1 MSKRIFRIE
10 AGRYGGET
18 VIGEVDAEFVDYFL
32 AIDKSERQEAIIE
45 HVTSYDWDDGQPDAD
60 APIPKED
67 YYMWECD
74 DIEHINSAY
83 ADSGFFVTEVTNE
96 EGKYDYSE
104 IETPLEAVQQLYG
117 REAYSMGTLPDDED
131 IQDDDNYVPTL
142 AFHSGEK
149 GGFGCWFVETDGEPF
164 DKYKFTYG
172 IVETDMGEFVDS
184 VWYDKKEL
192 ETDYDYNDTT
202 GKGYYAGVGYM
213 NTKWHDKG
221 EKYIEGCKSLEMY
234 WEDFD
239 DTVEY
244 EKKEASTTVPLDI
257 SVDEI
262 VGEVGTIDNPGFE
275 VDPDVIPLE
284 KPPVV
289 SEDEADTYKDF
300 QQSMVDLNAD
310 GNEDLGEDGENIKLV

>member
-18 VIGEVDAEFVDYFL
+18 VIGKVDKEFVDYFL
-32 AIDKSERQEAIIE
+32 EVDEESDLIE
-45 HVTSYDWDDGQPDAD
+45 HVTSYDWDDGQPDEN

-83 ADSGFFVTEVTNE
+83 ADSGFFVTEVT
-96 EGKYDYSE
+96 GLDSKHDYSE
-104 IETPLEAVQQLYG
+104 TETPLEAVMCLYG

-131 IQDDDNYVPTL
+131 IKDDDNYVPTL

-172 IVETDMGEFVDS
+172 IIETDMGEFIDS

-192 ETDYDYNDTT
+192 ECDYDYNDTT

-221 EKYIEGCKSLEMY
+221 EKYIEGAESLNVY
-234 WEDFD
+234 WEEFD
-239 DTVEY
+239 DEVE
-244 EKKEASTTVPLDI
+244 EAKKEASTTVPLDI
-257 SVDEI
+257 SVNEI
-262 VGEVGTIDNPGFE
+262 VGEVGTIDDVVE
-275 VDPDVIPLE
+275 VDTNVEPIVEPPL
-284 KPPVV
+284 V
-289 SEDEADTYKDF
+289 SEDEAESYKEVQD
-300 QQSMVDLNAD
+300 QLTRLNGHGD
-310 GNEDLGEDGENIKLV
+310 GRGEEGEEL

>member
-172 IVETDMGEFVDS
+172 IVETDMGEFIDS

-221 EKYIEGCKSLEMY
+221 EKYIEGCKYLEQY
-234 WEDFD
+234 WEEFD
-239 DTVEY
+239 DEVLEA
-244 EKKEASTTVPLDI
+244 KKEASTTVPLDI
-257 SVDEI
+257 SVNEI
-262 VGEVGTIDNPGFE
+262 VGEVGTIADAGT
-275 VDPDVIPLE
+275 VDVEIEPIIE
-284 KPPVV
+284 PPVV
-289 SEDEADTYKDF
+289 SEDEAETYKDL
-300 QQSMVDLNAD
+300 QDSLTNLNSD
-310 GNEDLGEDGENIKLV
+310 GNKGIGEEGEEI

>member
-18 VIGEVDAEFVDYFL
+18 VIGKVDKEFVDYFL
-32 AIDKSERQEAIIE
+32 EVDEESDLIE
-45 HVTSYDWDDGQPDAD
+45 HVTSYDWDDGQPDGD

-83 ADSGFFVTEVTNE
+83 ADSGFFVTEVT
-96 EGKYDYSE
+96 GLDSKHDYSE
-104 IETPLEAVQQLYG
+104 TETPLEAVMPLYG

-131 IQDDDNYVPTL
+131 IKDDDNYVPTL

-172 IVETDMGEFVDS
+172 IVETDMGEFIDS

-192 ETDYDYNDTT
+192 ECDYDYNDTT

-213 NTKWHDKG
+213 NTKWHDIG
-221 EKYIEGCKSLEMY
+221 DKYIEGAESLNVY
-234 WEDFD
+234 WEEFD
-239 DTVEY
+239 DEVE
-244 EKKEASTTVPLDI
+244 EAKKEASTTVPLDI
-257 SVDEI
+257 SVNEI
-262 VGEVGTIDNPGFE
+262 VGEVGTIDNPGDE
-275 VDPDVIPLE
+275 VDPDVVPLE
-284 KPPVV
+284 QPPVV
-289 SEDEADTYKDF
+289 SEEESESYKDF

-310 GNEDLGEDGENIKLV
+310 GNTDLGEDGENIKIVE

>member
-32 AIDKSERQEAIIE
+32 AIDKSERQEALIE

-60 APIPKED
+60 APVPKED

-96 EGKYDYSE
+96 ESKYDYSE
-104 IETPLEAVQQLYG
+104 TETPLEAVGCLYG

-131 IQDDDNYVPTL
+131 TQDDYVPTL

-172 IVETDMGEFVDS
+172 IIETDMGEFIDS

-221 EKYIEGCKSLEMY
+221 EKYMEGCESLEIY

-257 SVDEI
+257 SVNEI
-262 VGEVGTIDNPGFE
+262 VGEVGTIDDVVE
-275 VDPDVIPLE
+275 VDANVEPIVEPPL
-284 KPPVV
+284 V
-289 SEDEADTYKDF
+289 SEDEADSYKDL
-300 QQSMVDLNAD
+300 QDSLTNLNSD
-310 GNEDLGEDGENIKLV
+310 GNKGIGEEGEEL

>member
-172 IVETDMGEFVDS
+172 IVETDMGEFIDS

-262 VGEVGTIDNPGFE
+262 AGEVGTIDNPGFE
-275 VDPDVIPLE
+275 VDPDAVPLVT
-284 KPPVV
+284 PPIV
-289 SEDEADTYKDF
+289 EDNEAETYKDF
-300 QQSMVDLNAD
+300 QNQLTQLNAD
-310 GNEDLGEDGENIKLV
+310 GNPGIGEDGEKL

>member
-18 VIGEVDAEFVDYFL
+18 VIGKVDKEFVDYFL
-32 AIDKSERQEAIIE
+32 EVDEESDLIE
-45 HVTSYDWDDGQPDAD
+45 HVTSYDWDDGQPDEN

-83 ADSGFFVTEVTNE
+83 ADSGFFVTEVT
-96 EGKYDYSE
+96 GLDSKHDYSE
-104 IETPLEAVQQLYG
+104 TETPLEAVMPLYG

-131 IQDDDNYVPTL
+131 IKDDDNYVPTL

-172 IVETDMGEFVDS
+172 IIETDMGEFIDS

-192 ETDYDYNDTT
+192 ECDYDYNDTT

-213 NTKWHDKG
+213 NTKWHDIG
-221 EKYIEGCKSLEMY
+221 DKYIEGAESLNVY
-234 WEDFD
+234 WEEFD
-239 DTVEY
+239 DEVE
-244 EKKEASTTVPLDI
+244 EAKKEASTTVPLDI
-257 SVDEI
+257 SVNEI
-262 VGEVGTIDNPGFE
+262 VGEVGTIDNPGDE
-275 VDPDVIPLE
+275 VDPDVVPLE
-284 KPPVV
+284 QPPVV
-289 SEDEADTYKDF
+289 SEAESESYKDF

-310 GNEDLGEDGENIKLV
+310 GNTDLGEDGENIKIVE

>member
-18 VIGEVDAEFVDYFL
+18 VIGKVDKEFVDYFL
-32 AIDKSERQEAIIE
+32 EVDEESDLIE
-45 HVTSYDWDDGQPDAD
+45 HVTSYDWDDGQPDEN

-83 ADSGFFVTEVTNE
+83 ADSGFFVTEVT
-96 EGKYDYSE
+96 GLDSKHDYSE
-104 IETPLEAVQQLYG
+104 TETPLEAVMCLYG

-131 IQDDDNYVPTL
+131 IKDDDNYVPTL

-172 IVETDMGEFVDS
+172 IIETDMGEFIDS

-192 ETDYDYNDTT
+192 ECDYDYNDTT

-213 NTKWHDKG
+213 NTKWHDIG
-221 EKYIEGCKSLEMY
+221 DKYIEGAESLNVY
-234 WEDFD
+234 WEEFD
-239 DTVEY
+239 DEVE
-244 EKKEASTTVPLDI
+244 EAKKEASTTVPLDI
-257 SVDEI
+257 SVNEI
-262 VGEVGTIDNPGFE
+262 VGEVGTIDDVVE
-275 VDPDVIPLE
+275 VDTNVEPIVEPPL
-284 KPPVV
+284 V
-289 SEDEADTYKDF
+289 SEDEAESYKEVQD
-300 QQSMVDLNAD
+300 QLTRLNGHGD
-310 GNEDLGEDGENIKLV
+310 GRGEEGEEL

>member
-18 VIGEVDAEFVDYFL
+18 VIGKVDKEFVEYFLEVDEESDL
-32 AIDKSERQEAIIE
+32 IE
-45 HVTSYDWDDGQPDAD
+45 HVTSYDWDDGQPDGD

-83 ADSGFFVTEVTNE
+83 ADSGFFVTEVT
-96 EGKYDYSE
+96 GLDSKHDYSE
-104 IETPLEAVQQLYG
+104 TETPLEAVMPLYG

-131 IQDDDNYVPTL
+131 IKDDDNYVPTL

-172 IVETDMGEFVDS
+172 IVETDMGEFIDS

-192 ETDYDYNDTT
+192 ECDYDYNDTT

-221 EKYIEGCKSLEMY
+221 EKYIEGAESLNVY
-234 WEDFD
+234 WEEFD
-239 DTVEY
+239 DEVE
-244 EKKEASTTVPLDI
+244 EAKKEASTTVPLDI
-257 SVDEI
+257 SVNEI
-262 VGEVGTIDNPGFE
+262 VGEVGTIDNPGDE
-275 VDPDVIPLE
+275 VDPDVVPLE
-284 KPPVV
+284 QPPVV
-289 SEDEADTYKDF
+289 SEAESESYKDF

-310 GNEDLGEDGENIKLV
+310 GNTDLGEDGENIKIVE

>member
-18 VIGEVDAEFVDYFL
+18 VIGKVDKEFVEYFLEVDEESDL
-32 AIDKSERQEAIIE
+32 IE
-45 HVTSYDWDDGQPDAD
+45 HVTSYDWDDGQPDGD

-83 ADSGFFVTEVTNE
+83 ADSGFFVTEVT
-96 EGKYDYSE
+96 GLDSKHDYSE
-104 IETPLEAVQQLYG
+104 TETPLEAVMPLYG

-131 IQDDDNYVPTL
+131 IKDDDNYVPTL

-172 IVETDMGEFVDS
+172 IVETDMGEFIDS

-192 ETDYDYNDTT
+192 ECDYDYNDTT

-213 NTKWHDKG
+213 NTKWHDIG
-221 EKYIEGCKSLEMY
+221 DKYIEGAESLNVY
-234 WEDFD
+234 WEEFD
-239 DTVEY
+239 DEVE
-244 EKKEASTTVPLDI
+244 EAKKEASTTVPLDI
-257 SVDEI
+257 SVNEI
-262 VGEVGTIDNPGFE
+262 VGEVGTIDNPGDE
-275 VDPDVIPLE
+275 VDPDVVPLE
-284 KPPVV
+284 QPPVV
-289 SEDEADTYKDF
+289 SEAESESYKDF

-310 GNEDLGEDGENIKLV
+310 GNTDLGEDGENIKIVE

>member
-18 VIGEVDAEFVDYFL
+18 VIGKVDSEFVDYFL

-149 GGFGCWFVETDGEPF
+149 GGFGCWFVETNGEPF

-172 IVETDMGEFVDS
+172 IVETDMGEFIDS

-192 ETDYDYNDTT
+192 EIDYDFNDTT

-221 EKYIEGCKSLEMY
+221 EKYIEDCEYLEQY
-234 WEDFD
+234 WEEFD
-239 DTVEY
+239 DEVLEA
-244 EKKEASTTVPLDI
+244 KKEASTTVPLDI
-257 SVDEI
+257 SVNEI
-262 VGEVGTIDNPGFE
+262 VGEVGTIADAGT
-275 VDPDVIPLE
+275 VDVEIEPIIE
-284 KPPVV
+284 PPVV
-289 SEDEADTYKDF
+289 SEDEAETYKDL
-300 QQSMVDLNAD
+300 QDSLTNLNSD
-310 GNEDLGEDGENIKLV
+310 GNKGIGEEGEEI

>member
-18 VIGEVDAEFVDYFL
+18 VIGKVDKEFVDYFL
-32 AIDKSERQEAIIE
+32 EVDEESDLIE
-45 HVTSYDWDDGQPDAD
+45 HVTSYDWDDGQPDEN

-83 ADSGFFVTEVTNE
+83 ADSGFFVTEVT
-96 EGKYDYSE
+96 GLDSKHDYSE
-104 IETPLEAVQQLYG
+104 TETPLEAVMPLYG

-131 IQDDDNYVPTL
+131 IKDDDNYVPTL

-172 IVETDMGEFVDS
+172 IVETDMGEFIDS

-192 ETDYDYNDTT
+192 ECDYDYNDTT

-213 NTKWHDKG
+213 NTKWHDIG
-221 EKYIEGCKSLEMY
+221 DKYIEGAESLNVY
-234 WEDFD
+234 WEEFD
-239 DTVEY
+239 DEVE
-244 EKKEASTTVPLDI
+244 EAKKEASTTVPLDI
-257 SVDEI
+257 SVNEI
-262 VGEVGTIDNPGFE
+262 VGEVGTIDNPGDE
-275 VDPDVIPLE
+275 VDPDVVPLE
-284 KPPVV
+284 QPPVV
-289 SEDEADTYKDF
+289 SEEESESYKDF

-310 GNEDLGEDGENIKLV
+310 GNTDLGEDGENIKIVE

>member
-18 VIGEVDAEFVDYFL
+18 VIGKVDKEFVDYFL
-32 AIDKSERQEAIIE
+32 EVDEESDLIE
-45 HVTSYDWDDGQPDAD
+45 HVTSYDWDDGQPDEN

-83 ADSGFFVTEVTNE
+83 ADSGFFVTEVT
-96 EGKYDYSE
+96 GLDSKHDYSE
-104 IETPLEAVQQLYG
+104 TETPLEAVMPLYG

-131 IQDDDNYVPTL
+131 IKDDDNYVPTL

-172 IVETDMGEFVDS
+172 IVETDMGEFIDS

-192 ETDYDYNDTT
+192 ECDYDYNDTT

-221 EKYIEGCKSLEMY
+221 EKYIEDSEYLEQY
-234 WEDFD
+234 WEEFD
-239 DTVEY
+239 DEVTEESIFFLKEY
-244 EKKEASTTVPLDI
+244 WFYNYII
-257 SVDEI
+257 SCFV
-262 VGEVGTIDNPGFE
+262 
-275 VDPDVIPLE
+275 
-284 KPPVV
+284 
-289 SEDEADTYKDF
+289 
-300 QQSMVDLNAD
+300 
-310 GNEDLGEDGENIKLV
+310 

>member
-18 VIGEVDAEFVDYFL
+18 VIGKVDKEFVEYFLEVDEESDL
-32 AIDKSERQEAIIE
+32 IE
-45 HVTSYDWDDGQPDAD
+45 HVTSYDWDDGQPDEN

-83 ADSGFFVTEVTNE
+83 ADSGFFVTEVT
-96 EGKYDYSE
+96 GLDSKHDYSE
-104 IETPLEAVQQLYG
+104 TETPLEAVMPLYG

-131 IQDDDNYVPTL
+131 IKDDDNYVPTL

-172 IVETDMGEFVDS
+172 IVETDMGEFIDS

-192 ETDYDYNDTT
+192 ECDYDYNDTT

-213 NTKWHDKG
+213 NTKWHDIG
-221 EKYIEGCKSLEMY
+221 DKYIEGAESLNVY
-234 WEDFD
+234 WEEFD
-239 DTVEY
+239 DEVE
-244 EKKEASTTVPLDI
+244 EAKKEASTTVPLDI
-257 SVDEI
+257 SVNEI
-262 VGEVGTIDNPGFE
+262 VGEVGTIDNPGDE
-275 VDPDVIPLE
+275 VDPDVVPLE
-284 KPPVV
+284 QPPVV
-289 SEDEADTYKDF
+289 SEEESESYKDF

-310 GNEDLGEDGENIKLV
+310 GNTDLGEDGENIKIVE

>member
-18 VIGEVDAEFVDYFL
+18 VIGKVDKEFVDYFL
-32 AIDKSERQEAIIE
+32 EVDEESDLIE
-45 HVTSYDWDDGQPDAD
+45 HVTSYDWDDGQPDGD

-83 ADSGFFVTEVTNE
+83 ADSGFFVTEVT
-96 EGKYDYSE
+96 GLDSKHDYSE
-104 IETPLEAVQQLYG
+104 TETPLEAVMPLYG

-131 IQDDDNYVPTL
+131 IKDDDNYVPTL

-172 IVETDMGEFVDS
+172 IVETDMGEFIDS

-192 ETDYDYNDTT
+192 ECDYDYNDTT

-213 NTKWHDKG
+213 NTKWHDIG
-221 EKYIEGCKSLEMY
+221 DKYIEGAESLNVY
-234 WEDFD
+234 WEEFD
-239 DTVEY
+239 DEVE
-244 EKKEASTTVPLDI
+244 EAKKEASTTVPLDI
-257 SVDEI
+257 SVNEI
-262 VGEVGTIDNPGFE
+262 VGEVGTIDNPGDE
-275 VDPDVIPLE
+275 VDPDVVPLE
-284 KPPVV
+284 QPPVV
-289 SEDEADTYKDF
+289 SEAESESYKDF

-310 GNEDLGEDGENIKLV
+310 GNTDLGEDGENIKIVE

>member
-18 VIGEVDAEFVDYFL
+18 VIGKVDKEFVDYFL
-32 AIDKSERQEAIIE
+32 EVDEESDLIE
-45 HVTSYDWDDGQPDAD
+45 HVTSYDWDDGQPDEN

-83 ADSGFFVTEVTNE
+83 ADSGYFVTEVT
-96 EGKYDYSE
+96 GLDSKHDYSE
-104 IETPLEAVQQLYG
+104 TETPLEAVMPLYG

-131 IQDDDNYVPTL
+131 IKDDDNYVPTL

-172 IVETDMGEFVDS
+172 IIETDMGEFIDS

-192 ETDYDYNDTT
+192 ECDYDYNDTT

-213 NTKWHDKG
+213 NTKWHDIG
-221 EKYIEGCKSLEMY
+221 DKYIEGAESLNVY
-234 WEDFD
+234 WEEFD
-239 DTVEY
+239 DEVE
-244 EKKEASTTVPLDI
+244 EAKKEASTTVPLDI
-257 SVDEI
+257 SVNEI
-262 VGEVGTIDNPGFE
+262 VGEVGTIDNPGDE
-275 VDPDVIPLE
+275 VDPDVVPLE
-284 KPPVV
+284 QPPVV
-289 SEDEADTYKDF
+289 SEAESESYKDF

-310 GNEDLGEDGENIKLV
+310 GNTDLGEDGENIKIVE

>member
-18 VIGEVDAEFVDYFL
+18 VIGKVDKEFVDYFL
-32 AIDKSERQEAIIE
+32 EVDEESDLIE
-45 HVTSYDWDDGQPDAD
+45 HVTSYDWDDGQPDEN

-83 ADSGFFVTEVTNE
+83 ADSGFFVTEVT
-96 EGKYDYSE
+96 GLDSKHDYSE
-104 IETPLEAVQQLYG
+104 TETPLEAVMPLYG

-131 IQDDDNYVPTL
+131 IKDDDNYVPTL

-172 IVETDMGEFVDS
+172 IVETDMGEFIDS

-192 ETDYDYNDTT
+192 ECDYDYNDTT

-213 NTKWHDKG
+213 NTKWHDIG
-221 EKYIEGCKSLEMY
+221 DKYIEGAESLNVY
-234 WEDFD
+234 WEEFD
-239 DTVEY
+239 DEVE
-244 EKKEASTTVPLDI
+244 EAKKEASTTVPLDI
-257 SVDEI
+257 SVNEI
-262 VGEVGTIDNPGFE
+262 VGEVGTIDNPGDE
-275 VDPDVIPLE
+275 VDPDVVPLE
-284 KPPVV
+284 QPPVV
-289 SEDEADTYKDF
+289 SEAESESYKDF

-310 GNEDLGEDGENIKLV
+310 GNTDLGEDGENIKIVE

>member
-18 VIGEVDAEFVDYFL
+18 VIGKVDKEFVDYFL
-32 AIDKSERQEAIIE
+32 EVDEESDLIE
-45 HVTSYDWDDGQPDAD
+45 HVTSYDWDDGQPDEN

-83 ADSGFFVTEVTNE
+83 ADSGFFVTEVT
-96 EGKYDYSE
+96 GLDSKHDYSE
-104 IETPLEAVQQLYG
+104 TETPLEAVMPLYG

-131 IQDDDNYVPTL
+131 IKDDDNYVPTL

-172 IVETDMGEFVDS
+172 IIETDMGEFIDS

-192 ETDYDYNDTT
+192 ECDYDYNDTT

-213 NTKWHDKG
+213 NTKWHDIG
-221 EKYIEGCKSLEMY
+221 DKYIEGAESLNVY
-234 WEDFD
+234 WEEFD
-239 DTVEY
+239 DEVE
-244 EKKEASTTVPLDI
+244 EAKKEASTTVPLDI
-257 SVDEI
+257 SVNEI
-262 VGEVGTIDNPGFE
+262 VGEVGTIDNPGDE
-275 VDPDVIPLE
+275 VDPDVVPLE
-284 KPPVV
+284 QPPVV
-289 SEDEADTYKDF
+289 SEEESESYKDF

-310 GNEDLGEDGENIKLV
+310 GNTDLGEDGENIKIVE

>member
-18 VIGEVDAEFVDYFL
+18 VIGKVDKEFVDYFL
-32 AIDKSERQEAIIE
+32 EVDEESDLIE

-96 EGKYDYSE
+96 ESKYDYSE
-104 IETPLEAVQQLYG
+104 TETPLEAVMCLYG

-172 IVETDMGEFVDS
+172 IIETDMGEFIDS

-192 ETDYDYNDTT
+192 ETDYDFNDTT

-213 NTKWHDKG
+213 NPKWHDKG
-221 EKYIEGCKSLEMY
+221 EKYIEGCKYLEQY
-234 WEDFD
+234 WEEFD
-239 DTVEY
+239 DEVLEA
-244 EKKEASTTVPLDI
+244 KKEASTTVPLDI
-257 SVDEI
+257 SVNEI
-262 VGEVGTIDNPGFE
+262 VGEVGTIADAGT
-275 VDPDVIPLE
+275 VDVEIEPIIE
-284 KPPVV
+284 PPVV
-289 SEDEADTYKDF
+289 SEDEAETYKDL
-300 QQSMVDLNAD
+300 QDSLTNLNSD
-310 GNEDLGEDGENIKLV
+310 GNKGIGEEGEEI

>member
-32 AIDKSERQEAIIE
+32 AIDKSERQEALIE

-60 APIPKED
+60 APVPKED

-96 EGKYDYSE
+96 ESKYDYSE
-104 IETPLEAVQQLYG
+104 IETPLEAVMCLYG
-117 REAYSMGTLPDDED
+117 REAYSMGTLPEDED
-131 IQDDDNYVPTL
+131 IKDDDNYVPTL

-172 IVETDMGEFVDS
+172 IVETDMGEFIDT

-192 ETDYDYNDTT
+192 ETDYDYNDST

-213 NTKWHDKG
+213 NTKWHDLG
-221 EKYIEGCKSLEMY
+221 EKYTEGAEYLKQY
-234 WEDFD
+234 WEEFD
-239 DTVEY
+239 DEVLEA
-244 EKKEASTTVPLDI
+244 KKEASTTVALNI
-257 SVDEI
+257 SAEEI
-262 VGEVGTIDNPGFE
+262 VGEVGTIENPGE
-275 VDPDVIPLE
+275 VDLSIEPIS

-289 SEDEADTYKDF
+289 SDAEAESYKDL
-300 QQSMVDLNAD
+300 QDQLTQLNGHGD
-310 GNEDLGEDGENIKLV
+310 GRGEEGEEL

>member
-172 IVETDMGEFVDS
+172 IVETDMGEFIDS

-192 ETDYDYNDTT
+192 EIDYDYNDTT

-262 VGEVGTIDNPGFE
+262 AGEVGTIDNPGFE
-275 VDPDVIPLE
+275 VDPDAVPLVT
-284 KPPVV
+284 PPIV
-289 SEDEADTYKDF
+289 EDNEAETYKDF
-300 QQSMVDLNAD
+300 QNQLTQLNAD
-310 GNEDLGEDGENIKLV
+310 GNPGIGEDGEKL

>member
-32 AIDKSERQEAIIE
+32 AIDKSERQEALIE

-60 APIPKED
+60 APVPKED

-96 EGKYDYSE
+96 ESKYDYSE
-104 IETPLEAVQQLYG
+104 TETPLEAVGCLYG

-131 IQDDDNYVPTL
+131 TQDDVTVPTL

-172 IVETDMGEFVDS
+172 IIETDMGEFIDS

-221 EKYIEGCKSLEMY
+221 EKYMEGCESLEIY

-257 SVDEI
+257 SVNEI
-262 VGEVGTIDNPGFE
+262 VGEVGTIDDVVE
-275 VDPDVIPLE
+275 VDANVEPIVEPPL
-284 KPPVV
+284 V
-289 SEDEADTYKDF
+289 SEDEADSYKDL
-300 QQSMVDLNAD
+300 QDSLTNLNSD
-310 GNEDLGEDGENIKLV
+310 GNKGIGEEGEEL

>member
-1 MSKRIFRIE
+1 
-10 AGRYGGET
+10 
-18 VIGEVDAEFVDYFL
+18 
-32 AIDKSERQEAIIE
+32 
-45 HVTSYDWDDGQPDAD
+45 
-60 APIPKED
+60 
-67 YYMWECD
+67 MWECD

-96 EGKYDYSE
+96 ESKYDYSE
-104 IETPLEAVQQLYG
+104 TETPLEAVGCLYG

-172 IVETDMGEFVDS
+172 IIETDMGEFIDS

-221 EKYIEGCKSLEMY
+221 EKYMEGCESLEIY

-257 SVDEI
+257 SVNEI
-262 VGEVGTIDNPGFE
+262 VGEVGTIDDVVE
-275 VDPDVIPLE
+275 VDANVEPIVEPPL
-284 KPPVV
+284 V
-289 SEDEADTYKDF
+289 SEDEADSYKDL
-300 QQSMVDLNAD
+300 QDSLTNLNSD
-310 GNEDLGEDGENIKLV
+310 GNKGIGEEGEEL

>member
-18 VIGEVDAEFVDYFL
+18 VIGKVDKEFVDYFL
-32 AIDKSERQEAIIE
+32 EVDEESDLIE
-45 HVTSYDWDDGQPDAD
+45 HVTSYDWDDGQPDGD

-83 ADSGFFVTEVTNE
+83 ADSGFFVTEVT
-96 EGKYDYSE
+96 GLDSKHDYSE
-104 IETPLEAVQQLYG
+104 TETPLEAVMCLYG

-131 IQDDDNYVPTL
+131 IKDDDNYVPTL

-172 IVETDMGEFVDS
+172 IVETDMGEFIDS

-202 GKGYYAGVGYM
+202 GKGYYAGIGYM
-213 NTKWHDKG
+213 NTKWHDIG
-221 EKYIEGCKSLEMY
+221 DKYIEGAERLNVY
-234 WEDFD
+234 WEEFD
-239 DTVEY
+239 DEVE
-244 EKKEASTTVPLDI
+244 E
-257 SVDEI
+257 
-262 VGEVGTIDNPGFE
+262 
-275 VDPDVIPLE
+275 
-284 KPPVV
+284 
-289 SEDEADTYKDF
+289 
-300 QQSMVDLNAD
+300 
-310 GNEDLGEDGENIKLV
+310 EDGC

>member
-18 VIGEVDAEFVDYFL
+18 VIGKVDSEFVDYFL

-96 EGKYDYSE
+96 ESKYDYSE
-104 IETPLEAVQQLYG
+104 TETPLEAVMCLYG

-172 IVETDMGEFVDS
+172 IIETDMGEFIDS

-192 ETDYDYNDTT
+192 ETDYDFNDTT

-221 EKYIEGCKSLEMY
+221 EKYIEGCKYLEQY
-234 WEDFD
+234 WEEFD
-239 DTVEY
+239 DEVLEA
-244 EKKEASTTVPLDI
+244 KKEASTTVPLDI
-257 SVDEI
+257 SVNEI
-262 VGEVGTIDNPGFE
+262 VGEVGTIADAGT
-275 VDPDVIPLE
+275 VDVEIEPIIE
-284 KPPVV
+284 PPVV
-289 SEDEADTYKDF
+289 SEDEAETYKDL
-300 QQSMVDLNAD
+300 QDSLTNLNSD
-310 GNEDLGEDGENIKLV
+310 GNKGIGEEGEEI

>member
-18 VIGEVDAEFVDYFL
+18 VIGKVDKEFVDYFL
-32 AIDKSERQEAIIE
+32 EVDEESDLIE
-45 HVTSYDWDDGQPDAD
+45 HVTSYDWDDGQPDEN

-83 ADSGFFVTEVTNE
+83 ADSGFFVTEVT
-96 EGKYDYSE
+96 GLDSKHDYSE
-104 IETPLEAVQQLYG
+104 TETPLEAVMCLYG

-131 IQDDDNYVPTL
+131 IKDDDNYVPTL

-172 IVETDMGEFVDS
+172 IIETDMGEFIDS

-192 ETDYDYNDTT
+192 ECDYDYNDTT

-221 EKYIEGCKSLEMY
+221 EKYIEGCEYLEQY
-234 WEDFD
+234 WEEFD
-239 DTVEY
+239 DEVTEA
-244 EKKEASTTVPLDI
+244 KKEASTTVPLDI
-257 SVDEI
+257 SVNEI
-262 VGEVGTIDNPGFE
+262 AGEVGTIDNPGDE
-275 VDPDVIPLE
+275 VDPDVVPLE
-284 KPPVV
+284 QPPVV
-289 SEDEADTYKDF
+289 SEAESESYKDF

-310 GNEDLGEDGENIKLV
+310 GNTDLGEDGENIKIVE

>member
-1 MSKRIFRIE
+1 MTKRIFRIE

-32 AIDKSERQEAIIE
+32 AIDKSERQEALIE
-45 HVTSYDWDDGQPDAD
+45 HVTSYDWDDGQPDTD

-96 EGKYDYSE
+96 ESKYDYSE
-104 IETPLEAVQQLYG
+104 TETPLEAVGCLYS
-117 REAYSMGTLPDDED
+117 REAYSMGDLPDDED
-131 IQDDDNYVPTL
+131 IKDDDNYVPTL
-142 AFHSGEK
+142 VFHSGEK
-149 GGFGCWFVETDGEPF
+149 GSFGCWFVETDGEPF
-164 DKYKFTYG
+164 DRYKFTYG
-172 IVETDMGEFVDS
+172 IVETDLGEFIDS

-192 ETDYDYNDTT
+192 ETDYDYCDGM

-221 EKYIEGCKSLEMY
+221 EKYMEGCESLEIY

-244 EKKEASTTVPLDI
+244 EKKEASTTVALNI
-257 SVDEI
+257 SAEEI
-262 VGEVGTIDNPGFE
+262 IGEVGTIENPGD
-275 VDPDVIPLE
+275 VDPAIEPIVE
-284 KPPVV
+284 PPVV
-289 SEDEADTYKDF
+289 SQQEAESYKELQD
-300 QQSMVDLNAD
+300 QLTQLNGHDD
-310 GNEDLGEDGENIKLV
+310 GRGEEGEEL

>member
-18 VIGEVDAEFVDYFL
+18 VIGKVDSEFVDYFL

-96 EGKYDYSE
+96 ESKYDYSE
-104 IETPLEAVQQLYG
+104 TETPLEAVMCLYG

-172 IVETDMGEFVDS
+172 IIETDMGEFIDS

-192 ETDYDYNDTT
+192 ETDYDFNDTT

-213 NTKWHDKG
+213 NPKWHDKG
-221 EKYIEGCKSLEMY
+221 EKYIEGCKYLEQY
-234 WEDFD
+234 WEEFD
-239 DTVEY
+239 DEVLEA
-244 EKKEASTTVPLDI
+244 KKEASTTVPLDI
-257 SVDEI
+257 SVNEI
-262 VGEVGTIDNPGFE
+262 VGEVGTIADAGT
-275 VDPDVIPLE
+275 VDVEIEPIIE
-284 KPPVV
+284 PPVV
-289 SEDEADTYKDF
+289 SEDEAETYKDL
-300 QQSMVDLNAD
+300 QDSLTNLNSD
-310 GNEDLGEDGENIKLV
+310 GNKGIGEEGEEI

>member
-18 VIGEVDAEFVDYFL
+18 VIGKVDSEFVDYFL

-172 IVETDMGEFVDS
+172 IVETDMGEFIDS

-234 WEDFD
+234 WEEFD
-239 DTVEY
+239 DEVLEA
-244 EKKEASTTVPLDI
+244 KKEASTTVPLDI
-257 SVDEI
+257 SVNEI
-262 VGEVGTIDNPGFE
+262 VGEVGTIADAGT
-275 VDPDVIPLE
+275 VDVEIEPIIE
-284 KPPVV
+284 PPVV
-289 SEDEADTYKDF
+289 SEDEAETYKDL
-300 QQSMVDLNAD
+300 QDSLTNLNSD
-310 GNEDLGEDGENIKLV
+310 GNKGIGEEGEEI